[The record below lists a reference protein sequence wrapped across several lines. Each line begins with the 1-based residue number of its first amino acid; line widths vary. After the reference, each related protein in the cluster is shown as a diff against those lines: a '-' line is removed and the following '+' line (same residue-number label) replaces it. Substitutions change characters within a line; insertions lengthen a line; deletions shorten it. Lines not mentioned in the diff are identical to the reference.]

1 MANLGENLRAIRKA
15 KGMTQKQLAD
25 KSGVKQSS
33 ISELET
39 GESQKTGFIVELA
52 RALGVTSEQLIAGVS
67 ATSNSQNPFSFIPPK
82 DTEIVD
88 ISGKGLPVIS
98 WVQAGD
104 YTPVASADLSSV
116 IEWLP
121 YDPRAGKNG
130 FCLIVKG
137 VSMEPEFKPDDR
149 IYVNPTFQMDELNTG
164 ALVVMACDG
173 DSEATFK
180 ELVVEGGKYYLR
192 ALNPDWHEK
201 IMPIDHT
208 CRLVGKVVGK
218 YVIYK

>member
-1 MANLGENLRAIRKA
+1 MNLTDRLK
-15 KGMTQKQLAD
+15 
-25 KSGVKQSS
+25 
-33 ISELET
+33 
-39 GESQKTGFIVELA
+39 LA
-52 RALGVTSEQLIAGVS
+52 RNNAKKSQADVAEAVGIKQPTYQALESGKAVKSAFLPDIARFLDVDVNWLQTGQGDMK
-67 ATSNSQNPFSFIPPK
+67 AQNPFGFIPPK

-201 IMPIDHT
+201 IMPIDNN

>member
-1 MANLGENLRAIRKA
+1 MNLTDRLK
-15 KGMTQKQLAD
+15 
-25 KSGVKQSS
+25 
-33 ISELET
+33 
-39 GESQKTGFIVELA
+39 LA
-52 RALGVTSEQLIAGVS
+52 RNNAKKSQADVAEAVGIKQPTYQALESGKAAKSAFLPDIARFLDVDVNWLQTGQGDMK
-67 ATSNSQNPFSFIPPK
+67 TQFPLDSFIPPK

-88 ISGKGLPVIS
+88 ISGNGLPVIS

-121 YDPRAGKNG
+121 YDPRAGKSG

-137 VSMEPEFKPDDR
+137 VSMEPEFNPDDR